1 MILPYIDP
9 VALQI
14 GPLEIRWY
22 GLSWLLA
29 FMSIYILAKK
39 KLAIINDQQ
48 LSDLM
53 FYGLLGAIVGGRSG
67 YMLFYGIDALIQ
79 NPLSLFYIWQG
90 GLSFHGGFLGVL
102 VSIYFLAKSW
112 NIGFFTITDF
122 ISPFVPIGLGFV
134 RIGNFLNS
142 ELLGR
147 PTDAYWGV
155 VFPSDPLGLIRHP
168 SQIYQ
173 AFSEG
178 LVLSVILF
186 WFSKSSKPRGVISS
200 LFLIGYGVIRFITE
214 FFREPDS
221 HIGFDLLNLITRGQI
236 LSIPMVI
243 LGVIMMYYFIKKD
256 LDKNAT
262 IP

>member
-22 GLSWLLA
+22 GLSWFLA

-67 YMLFYGIDALIQ
+67 YMLFYGIDTLIQ

-122 ISPFVPIGLGFV
+122 ISPFVPIGLGLV

-186 WFSKSSKPRGVISS
+186 WFSKPSNPRGVISS

-214 FFREPDS
+214 FFREPDV

>member
-1 MILPYIDP
+1 
-9 VALQI
+9 
-14 GPLEIRWY
+14 
-22 GLSWLLA
+22 
-29 FMSIYILAKK
+29 MSIYILAKK

-67 YMLFYGIDALIQ
+67 YMLFYGIDALVQ

-112 NIGFFTITDF
+112 DIGFFTITDF
-122 ISPFVPIGLGFV
+122 ISPFVPIGLGLV

-221 HIGFDLLNLITRGQI
+221 
-236 LSIPMVI
+236 
-243 LGVIMMYYFIKKD
+243 
-256 LDKNAT
+256 
-262 IP
+262 

>member
-112 NIGFFTITDF
+112 DIGFFTITDF

-214 FFREPDS
+214 FFREPDV